1 MYFFKKKRLLLI
13 ITGKGKRLGVED
25 GWQGSGV
32 LMEDLPKWLSFE
44 KLNENILWF
53 EDAPSSK
60 GGRGAKLIY
69 LRKFK
74 E

>member
-1 MYFFKKKRLLLI
+1 
-13 ITGKGKRLGVED
+13 
-25 GWQGSGV
+25 
-32 LMEDLPKWLSFE
+32 MEDLPKWLSFE

-53 EDAPSSK
+53 EDAPFSK